1 MNRIVDVAR
10 IQFVNRRSAIGLPLG
25 VLALSLLLTAAIFG
39 IIGFAAGPD
48 VRGSVSTG
56 SLTAI
61 FAVIGVS
68 QLQAITQFFP
78 FALGLSVT
86 RRHFYA
92 ATLLFALVQAVVWG
106 LVLTVGLLVERATGG
121 WGLRMGF
128 FQYSLPADVDPGTAW
143 LVYTAILLAF
153 SAVGMA
159 FGVVSKRW
167 GYLGVYAVLA
177 ALGVSIVGAAAV
189 VGWQG
194 WWPQVLSVFTDPP
207 APIVVAGILLLIAVL
222 VGGAGWSALRRA
234 TP

>member
-10 IQFVNRRSAIGLPLG
+10 IQFVNRRAALGLPLG
-25 VLALSLLLTAAIFG
+25 VLALALLFSMAIFVMLG
-39 IIGFAAGPD
+39 NVLDTD
-48 VRGSVSTG
+48 VDGQVSTG
-56 SLTAI
+56 GLSAI

-68 QLQAITQFFP
+68 QIQAITQYFP

-92 ATLLFALVQAVVWG
+92 ATSLFALVQAVGFG
-106 LVLTVGLLVERATGG
+106 LVMTIGLVVERATGG

-128 FQYSLPADVDPGTAW
+128 FQYTLPADADLGTAW
-143 LVYTAILLAF
+143 LVYTAILLAV

-159 FGVVSKRW
+159 FGVVAKRW
-167 GYLGVYAVLA
+167 GYLGVYAVLT
-177 ALGVSIVGAAAV
+177 ALAVLVVGAAAV
-189 VGWQG
+189 VGWQE

-207 APIVVAGILLLIAVL
+207 APIVVVGGLLVTAAV
-222 VGGAGWSALRRA
+222 VGGAGWLALRRA